1 MNSLEKLLEVTRDF
15 TGELK
20 KVETEE
26 RERRQRIVE
35 QNGSSRMHYDNDGDA
50 TFGGEIG
57 VRINKYKVECKGEE
71 IDVYDVL
78 VAFKVVNPAI
88 QHALKKLLKAGNR
101 GYKNEAQ
108 DYTEAIESINR
119 GIELIK

>member
-1 MNSLEKLLEVTRDF
+1 MRKDF
-15 TGELK
+15 DQLA
-20 KVETEE
+20 EE
-26 RERRQRIVE
+26 ARERRQRVVE
-35 QNGSSRMHYDNDGDA
+35 QNGPSGLHYDL
-50 TFGGEIG
+50 GGELETKT
-57 VRINKYKVECKGEE
+57 NKYKVDCKGEE

-88 QHALKKLLKAGNR
+88 QHAVKKLLKAGNR